1 MAGDGTGCPGKE
13 QQAWGHL
20 WIASGVFECCAAAY
34 FVTSSGKR
42 ALCKKKCISNSLL
55 YINEVK
61 GEVLPEALMAN
72 VVLGSLFWFGDSSV
86 SLAQEMSGCKA
97 GQVLLAVQ
105 SKTIQLLWKNY
116 RVCAEADI

>member
-1 MAGDGTGCPGKE
+1 MEQGVQARSSSPG
-13 QQAWGHL
+13 G
-20 WIASGVFECCAAAY
+20 ISGLLQEYLSAVQLLILLQ
-34 FVTSSGKR
+34 VVGKGLS
-42 ALCKKKCISNSLL
+42 AEKKCISNSLL